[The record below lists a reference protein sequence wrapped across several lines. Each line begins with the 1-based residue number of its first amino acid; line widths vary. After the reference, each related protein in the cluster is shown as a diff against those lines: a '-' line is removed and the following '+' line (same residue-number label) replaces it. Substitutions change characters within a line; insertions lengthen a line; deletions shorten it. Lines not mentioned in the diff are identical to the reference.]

1 VTLTA
6 GETIS
11 IHRQIQERLSTNRGG
26 NMYLEFSK
34 RINGRRQT
42 TSQNFKLF
50 RFWLSRF
57 FSGWQFKRI
66 SF

>member
-1 VTLTA
+1 
-6 GETIS
+6 
-11 IHRQIQERLSTNRGG
+11 
-26 NMYLEFSK
+26 MYLEFSK

>member
-1 VTLTA
+1 MTLTA
-6 GETIS
+6 EETIA
-11 IHRQIQERLSTNRGG
+11 IHRQIQERLTTRGG

-34 RINGRRQT
+34 RINGRKVT

-50 RFWLSRF
+50 RFWMSRF